1 MSLKGATLTWYER
14 LTLWSLGSFDTLVE
28 CFSSQYVMSRLHG
41 LTSTT
46 LASLRQ
52 TNDES
57 LHKFMDKQVRGHQE
71 DHQKVETL
79 IEGGTEQRIDGERQA
94 QQEQDDEPAQ
104 QIRGVINTIRGG
116 FSHGGLS
123 SQSQKRYL
131 HAIKD
136 IDVNCVD
143 MQSPRSL
150 PPITFTYKDFKG
162 INTINQDNPIRSDK
176 AAAPPEATPTQV
188 ELVAADPHSP
198 VADPSSPELEAAP
211 PSSPII
217 IISED
222 PTEST
227 SREVVALSDSPVFHL
242 IDEEETQDHP
252 NQWFPLNNYIIDIT
266 TSSWALKHNP
276 ILLILSIE
284 YNLIDQLEH

>member
-1 MSLKGATLTWYER
+1 
-14 LTLWSLGSFDTLVE
+14 
-28 CFSSQYVMSRLHG
+28 
-41 LTSTT
+41 
-46 LASLRQ
+46 
-52 TNDES
+52 
-57 LHKFMDKQVRGHQE
+57 
-71 DHQKVETL
+71 L

-162 INTINQDNPIRSDK
+162 INTINQDNPIVVSIVI
-176 AAAPPEATPTQV
+176 ANFMG
-188 ELVAADPHSP
+188 
-198 VADPSSPELEAAP
+198 
-211 PSSPII
+211 
-217 IISED
+217 
-222 PTEST
+222 
-227 SREVVALSDSPVFHL
+227 SRVL
-242 IDEEETQDHP
+242 ID
-252 NQWFPLNNYIIDIT
+252 
-266 TSSWALKHNP
+266 
-276 ILLILSIE
+276 
-284 YNLIDQLEH
+284 